1 MDYRA
6 FENKFKHFFGDEWQF
21 IYHQNKQR
29 LNLKNQRIATT
40 KLATIIPAVFKI
52 ARQNSYSGMTLR
64 DLSRE
69 TGYSTGGLYKY
80 FNDKE
85 DLFVMIHHA
94 LVAMTERVLI
104 SVQSDNPLTSI
115 DHLLI
120 YHLYMSERLKRWFY
134 FVFMEA
140 KHLNK
145 PLLNRF
151 VESEKLLEQALI
163 TDINKAVSNH
173 LCHCRSA
180 FLVASVL
187 KATLQEWYLKN
198 HKYQAQ
204 NIDLTAYK
212 NHLLTLRQQLLP
224 EAHHEQQ

>member
-1 MDYRA
+1 MDYET
-6 FENKFKHFFGDEWQF
+6 FKKKFDYFFGDEWQF
-21 IYHQNKQR
+21 IYQQNKQR
-29 LNLKNQRIATT
+29 LNLKNQRIATN
-40 KLATIIPAVFKI
+40 KLATIISAVFSISK
-52 ARQNSYSGMTLR
+52 QNSYNGMTLR
-64 DLSRE
+64 DLSQT

-80 FNDKE
+80 FHDKE
-85 DLFVMIHHA
+85 DLFVMIHHG

-115 DHLLI
+115 DHLLV
-120 YHLYMSERLKRWFY
+120 YHLYMSERLNRWFY

-163 TDINKAVSNH
+163 TDINKAISKG
-173 LCHCRSA
+173 LCLCSSP
-180 FLVASVL
+180 FLTASVL
-187 KATLQEWYLKN
+187 KAALQDWYLKN

-204 NIDLTAYK
+204 GIELTDYK
-212 NHLLTLRQQLLP
+212 HHLLAMRQQLLP
-224 EAHHEQQ
+224 EIKT